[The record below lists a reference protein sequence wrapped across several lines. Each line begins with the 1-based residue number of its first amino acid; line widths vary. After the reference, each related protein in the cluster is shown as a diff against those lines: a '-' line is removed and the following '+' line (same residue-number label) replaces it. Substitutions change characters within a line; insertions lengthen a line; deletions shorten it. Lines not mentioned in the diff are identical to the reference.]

1 MNYQQTLEEMLS
13 AAADAA
19 KGHWNA
25 LRGYAEIEFKQLSQ
39 TALGLE
45 ADYVAD
51 MVTAETESDAAKRTE
66 MERRAKRRTELAF
79 ESLKLAAEGVVIA
92 AEADARIA
100 AQDAV
105 NAALGVLRS
114 AINTSIGVALL

>member
-1 MNYQQTLEEMLS
+1 MNYRETLENMLS
-13 AAADAA
+13 AAAGAA
-19 KGHWNA
+19 KGHWGA
-25 LRGYAEIEFKQLSQ
+25 LRDYAEIEFKQLSQ

-45 ADYVAD
+45 ADYVSD
-51 MVTAETESDAAKRTE
+51 MVVAETETDPAQRAE

-79 ESLKLAAEGVVIA
+79 DSLKLAAEGIVIA

-114 AINTSIGVALL
+114 AINTSVGVALL

>member
-1 MNYQQTLEEMLS
+1 MNYQETLEDMLS
-13 AAADAA
+13 AAAGAA
-19 KGHWNA
+19 KGHWSA
-25 LRGYAEIEFKQLSQ
+25 LRDYAEIEFKQLSQ

-51 MVTAETESDAAKRTE
+51 MVMAETESNPATRAE

-79 ESLKLAAEGVVIA
+79 DSLKLAAEGAVIA

>member
-1 MNYQQTLEEMLS
+1 MNYKETLDQMLS
-13 AAADAA
+13 AAAGAA
-19 KGHWNA
+19 KGHWKA
-25 LRGYAEIEFKQLSQ
+25 LRGYAEIEFKRLSE
-39 TALGLE
+39 TALTLE

-51 MVTAETESDAAKRTE
+51 MLEAQLEEDAEKRAG
-66 MERRAKRRTELAF
+66 MEQRARRRLELSF

-92 AEADARIA
+92 ARADAKLA

-105 NAALGVLRS
+105 NAAVGILRG